1 MTKCSTA
8 ARFRSTC
15 SIPAPTSGSRN
26 RRRTS
31 KARGNG
37 ERLRCAIFNISYC
50 SSALFQGMATS
61 AEGSKPA
68 VKVFVAT
75 TVMLTFISFWRASAI
90 VLADLASSAY
100 YAGGDAEKV
109 IGKSAPWFILGVMLF
124 SYAVRALYIES
135 SSMFVRGGVYRVVK
149 EAMGGTLAKFSVSA
163 LLFDYVLTG
172 PISAVSAG
180 QYLAGFIKDMG
191 DYFHRPLHFSDDHFA
206 AGLAVLVVFYFW
218 WKNTQGMHESSQ
230 KALQIMIITTV
241 MVVILIIWCTI
252 TVLRAPIQLPPSPL
266 QPGVIPLNKESL
278 GWLNGTWFAHLT
290 WIILFVG
297 FGHSVLAM
305 SGEETLAQVNR
316 EIEHPKLKNLEKTG
330 LVIFVYSLLFT
341 SLVSVFAVMMIPD
354 KVRPDYFANL
364 IGGIAMYLAGPIV
377 LKLLFHGFVV
387 VVGVLILAGAQNT
400 SIVGANGVLNRVAED
415 GVLTDWFQK
424 PQPKYGTSYRIIN
437 MIVGMQLLTI
447 ILSKGNVYVLAGL
460 YAFGVIWSFALKSLA
475 VLVLRYTEPEN
486 RQWKVPGNVHVGGK
500 EVPLGLILISAVLLI
515 TALVNL
521 FTKSEATIAGVTF
534 SAVFF
539 ALFTYSEHRVAKE
552 RHGKPENLDQFR
564 VYGNQELGSGA
575 LGVRPGN
582 ILVAVRDPRNLY
594 YLRDVLRNTDTNRQD
609 VVVMTARLYHREH
622 SFSGSAVVEAS
633 QVFDHYEQELFT
645 AAVAVA
651 EKEGKPV
658 SLLVVPATDV
668 FEAIIVTAQRLDA
681 SRIVC
686 GFSNKLTPDEQAK
699 SLGDAWERLPEPRP
713 RLILE
718 IHEPNG
724 KIHEYPLGPHAPRMR
739 TQDLE
744 LMHKVWLDITSDP
757 KYCGAHHYHIVA
769 VALEELRRELNSDQ
783 RSEILQKL
791 LDEMHRDEAPGR
803 G

>member
-1 MTKCSTA
+1 
-8 ARFRSTC
+8 
-15 SIPAPTSGSRN
+15 
-26 RRRTS
+26 
-31 KARGNG
+31 
-37 ERLRCAIFNISYC
+37 
-50 SSALFQGMATS
+50 MATS
-61 AEGSKPA
+61 VEGSKPA
-68 VKVFVAT
+68 IKVFVAT

-90 VLADLASSAY
+90 VLSDLASSAY

-191 DYFHRPLHFSDDHFA
+191 VYMHRPLHFSDDHFA
-206 AGLAVLVVFYFW
+206 AGLAVIVVAYFW

-241 MVVILIIWCTI
+241 MVVILLIWCTI
-252 TVLRAPIQLPPSPL
+252 TILRAPVIQLPPNPL
-266 QPGVIPLNKESL
+266 HAGVVPLNRESL
-278 GWLNGTWFAHLT
+278 GWLNGTWFSHIT

-341 SLVSVFAVMMIPD
+341 SLVSFFAVMIIPD

-364 IGGIAMYLAGPIV
+364 IGGIAMYLAGPES
-377 LKLLFHGFVV
+377 LKLLFHAFVV
-387 VVGVLILAGAQNT
+387 LVGVLILAGAQNT

-415 GVLTDWFQK
+415 GVLTSWFQK
-424 PQPKYGTSYRIIN
+424 PHHRFGTSYRIIN
-437 MIVGMQLLTI
+437 LIVGLQLLTI
-447 ILSKGNVYVLAGL
+447 VLSLGNVYVLAAL
-460 YAFGVIWSFALKSLA
+460 YAFGVIWSFAMKSIA
-475 VLVLRYTEPEN
+475 VLVLRFTEPGN
-486 RQWKVPGNVHVGGK
+486 RAWKVPGNLHIGK
-500 EVPLGLILISAVLLI
+500 TEIPVGLILISAVLLI
-515 TALVNL
+515 TAVVNL
-521 FTKSEATIAGVTF
+521 FTKYQATIAGVIF

-539 ALFTYSEHRVAKE
+539 TIFTVSERHVAKE
-552 RHGKPENLDQFR
+552 RHGKPEQLDQFR

-575 LGVRPGN
+575 MGVRPGN

-594 YLRDVLRNTDTNRQD
+594 YLRQVLSHTDTSKQD
-609 VVVMTARLYHREH
+609 VVVMSARLYHREH
-622 SFSGSAVVEAS
+622 SFSGSAVMEAS

-651 EKEGKPV
+651 EKEGKPI

-668 FEAIIVTAQRLDA
+668 FEAIMVTAQRLGSA
-681 SRIVC
+681 RIIC
-686 GFSNKLTPDEQAK
+686 GLSNKLTADEQAK
-699 SLGDAWERLPEPRP
+699 LLGDAWESLPEPRP
-713 RLILE
+713 SLTLE
-718 IHEPNG
+718 VCAPDG
-724 KIHEYPLGPHAPRMR
+724 TVREYVIGPHNPRLR
-739 TQDLE
+739 PQDVE
-744 LMHKVWLDITSDP
+744 LMHKLWLDITTDP
-757 KYCGAHHYHIVA
+757 KYAGAHHYHIVA
-769 VALEELRRELNSDQ
+769 LALEELQRELSTEQ
-783 RSEILQKL
+783 RAQLLQKL
-791 LDEMHRDEAPGR
+791 QDEIHRCEPN
-803 G
+803 

>member
-1 MTKCSTA
+1 MS
-8 ARFRSTC
+8 S
-15 SIPAPTSGSRN
+15 SVPN
-26 RRRTS
+26 VRR
-31 KARGNG
+31 
-37 ERLRCAIFNISYC
+37 
-50 SSALFQGMATS
+50 
-61 AEGSKPA
+61 PA

-75 TVMLTFISFWRASAI
+75 TVMLTFISFWRAAAI

-109 IGKSAPWFILGVMLF
+109 IGKSAPWFILAVMLF
-124 SYAVRALYIES
+124 SYCVRALYIES

-180 QYLAGFIKDMG
+180 QYLAGFIEDIGK
-191 DYFHRPLHFSDDHFA
+191 YAHHPLVFSEDHFSAGFA
-206 AGLAVLVVFYFW
+206 LLIVVYFW
-218 WKNTQGMHESSQ
+218 WKNIQGMHESSE
-230 KALQIMIITTV
+230 KALQIMIVTTV

-252 TVLRAPIQLPPSPL
+252 TVFSAPIHLPPNPL
-266 QPGVIPLNKESL
+266 HPGVVKLNKESL
-278 GWLNGTWFAHLT
+278 GWLYGTWISRFT
-290 WIILFVG
+290 WIIVFVG

-330 LVIFVYSLLFT
+330 LVIFIYSLLFT
-341 SLVSVFAVMMIPD
+341 SLVSFYAVMIIPD
-354 KVRPDYFANL
+354 GVRHDYFANL
-364 IGGIAMYLAGPIV
+364 IGGIAMYLVGPTV
-377 LKLLFHGFVV
+377 LKLIFHAFVV
-387 VVGVLILAGAQNT
+387 LVGVLILAGAQNT

-424 PQPKYGTSYRIIN
+424 PQKRFGTSYRIIN
-437 MIVGMQLLTI
+437 LIVGLQLLTI
-447 ILSKGNVYVLAGL
+447 ILSRGNVYVLAGL

-475 VLVLRYTEPEN
+475 VLVLRFTEPEN
-486 RQWKVPGNVHVGGK
+486 RQWKVPGNFHIGK
-500 EVPLGLILISAVLLI
+500 TEVPLGLIAISAVLLI

-539 ALFTYSEHRVAKE
+539 ALFAYSEHRVAKE

-594 YLRDVLRNTDTNRQD
+594 YLRDILRTTNTNRQD
-609 VVVMTARLYHREH
+609 VVVMTARLYQREH

-658 SLLVVPATDV
+658 SLLVVPAADV
-668 FEAIIVTAQRLDA
+668 FDAIVVTAQRLDS

-686 GFSNKLTPDEQAK
+686 GLSNKLTADEQAK
-699 SLGDAWERLPEPRP
+699 LTGDAWERLPEPRP
-713 RLILE
+713 RLIVE

-769 VALEELRRELNSDQ
+769 LALEELRRELNSDQ
-783 RSEILQKL
+783 RAEVLAKL
-791 LDEMHRDEAPGR
+791 LDEMHRDEPTKGD
-803 G
+803 GKSLDC